1 MPELK
6 DSLFVDGGQDVPI
19 PAHLNY
25 GKFMFDR
32 LLRSGDNIAVHN
44 AYTGEELTYRE
55 LIQQTV
61 NLSVEFSKLGMG
73 RGDVV
78 VLGTDSRIQ
87 LLPTALAVI
96 FAGATFSPAGI
107 NTGKS
112 ILKHR
117 LTLVP
122 SSFLICTEQ
131 FWEMYSEVLKEVK
144 TFKAII
150 IFDESPNFSIS
161 IKSLITKYHDV
172 EKFAPAEV
180 IGQIDA
186 AVIYYSSG
194 TTGMPK
200 AIELTHVNCIMH
212 SLPDDFLP
220 YKSCFHPGYW
230 TTNYIDFK
238 TFKFFAGGKKI
249 VYTEP
254 GTTMDKNL
262 EAIEKQKVEV
272 IFFFPVLVYDLLN
285 FEAEVKKRDLSSVKI
300 IYSRSSPLHAKT
312 ISKIKDMFS
321 RNVEVYQGY
330 GMTECGE
337 LSSEIRGTKGA
348 KAGSV
353 GKPSRGMK
361 MKIIDVNTGASLLPN
376 QNGEICVR
384 GSGVMKGYV
393 GVDPSTYCDQDGF
406 FKTGD
411 LGYYDED
418 GYFYII
424 DRLKEIMIV
433 SGYNVAPIE
442 LETILQL
449 HTGVKE
455 AGVVGKRHPIIG
467 DLPTAFIVKKPGS
480 DVTEQ
485 ELVDY
490 VKAEVAPYMQLT
502 GGVRFISEL
511 PRNARGKI
519 LRRRL
524 REMLEEET

>member
-32 LLRSGDNIAVHN
+32 IRRPGDDVAVHN
-44 AYTGEELTYRE
+44 ATTGDELTYRQ
-55 LIQQTV
+55 LTQQSV

-78 VLGTDSRIQ
+78 VLGIDYRIQ
-87 LLPTALAVI
+87 YLPTSFAVI
-96 FAGATFSPAGI
+96 FAGATVSPAST
-107 NTGKS
+107 NTGKA

-122 SSFLICTEQ
+122 SSFLICTQ
-131 FWEMYSEVLKEVK
+131 NFWDLYSEVLKEY

-150 IFDESPNFSIS
+150 TFEDSPISSIS
-161 IKSLITKYHDV
+161 IKSLISKNHDV

-180 IGQIDA
+180 IGQTDA

-212 SLPDDFLP
+212 SLPNDFLP
-220 YKSCFHPGYW
+220 YKSCFHFGVW
-230 TTNYIDFK
+230 ATNYIDFK
-238 TFKFFAGGKKI
+238 TFKFLAGGKKI
-249 VYTEP
+249 VYTEV
-254 GTTMDKNL
+254 GKIDKHL

-272 IFFFPVLVYDLLN
+272 IFFIPVFVYDLVN
-285 FEAEVKKRDLSSVKI
+285 SEEEVKKRDLSSVKI

-321 RNVEVYQGY
+321 NNVIVYQGY

-337 LSSEIRGTKGA
+337 LTSEIRGTKGP

-353 GKPSRGMK
+353 GRPSRGMT
-361 MKIIDVNTGASLLPN
+361 MKIVDVNTGASLPPN

-393 GVDPSTYCDQDGF
+393 NVDPSTYCDQDGF

-418 GYFYII
+418 GYFFII

-433 SGYNVAPIE
+433 MGFNVAPIE

-449 HTGVKE
+449 HPGVKE
-455 AGVVGKRHPIIG
+455 TGVVGKRDPIIG
-467 DLPTAFIVKKPGS
+467 DLPTAFVVKKPGS
-480 DVTEQ
+480 EVTEQ
-485 ELVDY
+485 ELLDY
-490 VKAEVAPYMQLT
+490 VKAEVSTFMQLT

-511 PRNARGKI
+511 PRNPRGKI

-524 REMLEEET
+524 REMLEEEP

>member
-19 PAHLNY
+19 PAHLNF

-32 LLRSGDNIAVHN
+32 MRRSGDNIAVHN
-44 AYTGEELTYRE
+44 ATTGEELTYKQ
-55 LIQQTV
+55 LTQQTV

-78 VLGTDSRIQ
+78 VIGVDSRIQ
-87 LLPTALAVI
+87 FLPTTLAVI
-96 FAGATFSPAGI
+96 FAGATVSPAGI
-107 NTGKS
+107 NTGKA

-117 LTLVP
+117 LTLVS

-131 FWEMYSEVLKEVK
+131 FWELYSEVLKEIK

-150 IFDESPNFSIS
+150 TFDYTPRSSIS
-161 IKSLITKYHDV
+161 IQSLISKHHDV
-172 EKFAPAEV
+172 DKFAPAEV
-180 IGQIDA
+180 IGQMDA
-186 AVIYYSSG
+186 AVVYYSSG

-200 AIELTHVNCIMH
+200 AIELSHVNCIMH

-220 YKSCFHPGYW
+220 YKSCFHPGAW
-230 TTNYIDFK
+230 STNYTDFK
-238 TFKFFAGGKKI
+238 TFKFLAGGKK
-249 VYTEP
+249 VVFTER
-254 GTTMDKNL
+254 GTMDKNL
-262 EAIEKQKVEV
+262 EAIEKQKAEV
-272 IFFFPVLVYDLLN
+272 IFFVPVLVYDLLN
-285 FEAEVKKRDLSSVKI
+285 SEAEVKKRDLSSVKI

-312 ISKIKDMFS
+312 ISKIKEMFS
-321 RNVEVYQGY
+321 NNVEVYQGY

-337 LSSEIRGTKGA
+337 LTSEIRGTKGP
-348 KAGSV
+348 KAGS
-353 GKPSRGMK
+353 
-361 MKIIDVNTGASLLPN
+361 IIDVKTGASLPPN

-384 GSGVMKGYV
+384 GSGVMKGYI

-433 SGYNVAPIE
+433 QGYNVAPIE

-449 HTGVKE
+449 HPGVKE

-467 DLPTAFIVKKPGS
+467 DLPTAFVVKKPEAE
-480 DVTEQ
+480 VTEQ
-485 ELVDY
+485 ELIDY
-490 VKAEVAPYMQLT
+490 VKAEVSPYMQLT

-524 REMLEEET
+524 RDMLEQEI

>member
-32 LLRSGDNIAVHN
+32 IRRSGDDVAVHN
-44 AYTGEELTYRE
+44 ATTGEELTYRQ
-55 LIQQTV
+55 LTQQSV

-78 VLGTDSRIQ
+78 VLGIDNRIQ
-87 LLPTALAVI
+87 YLPTTLAVI
-96 FAGATFSPAGI
+96 FAGATVSPAST
-107 NTGKS
+107 NTGKA

-122 SSFLICTEQ
+122 SSFLICTEN
-131 FWEMYSEVLKEVK
+131 FWELYSEVLKEVN

-150 IFDESPNFSIS
+150 TLDDSPNFSVS
-161 IKSLITKYHDV
+161 IKSLISKTHDV

-180 IGQIDA
+180 IGQRDA

-220 YKSCFHPGYW
+220 YKSCFHIGAW
-230 TTNYIDFK
+230 ATNYVDFK
-238 TFKFFAGGKKI
+238 TFKFLAGGKKI
-249 VYTEP
+249 VYTEL
-254 GTTMDKNL
+254 GKMAQNL
-262 EAIEKQKVEV
+262 EAIEKEKVEV
-272 IFFFPVLVYDLLN
+272 IFFVPVLVYDLLN
-285 FEAEVKKRDLSSVKI
+285 SEEEVKKRDLSSVKI

-312 ISKIKDMFS
+312 ISKIKDMFG
-321 RNVEVYQGY
+321 RDVIVYQGY

-337 LSSEIRGTKGA
+337 LTSEIRGTKGS

-353 GKPSRGMK
+353 GKPSRGMT
-361 MKIIDVNTGASLLPN
+361 MKVVDVNTGASLPPN

-393 GVDPSTYCDQDGF
+393 SVDPSTYCDQDGF

-433 SGYNVAPIE
+433 YGFNVAPIE

-449 HTGVKE
+449 HPGVKE
-455 AGVVGKRHPIIG
+455 TGVVGKRDARVG
-467 DLPTAFIVKKPGS
+467 DLPTAFVVKKPGAQ
-480 DVTEQ
+480 VTEQ

-490 VKAEVAPYMQLT
+490 VKAEVATYMQLT

-524 REMLEEET
+524 REILEEES